1 MKHVHGLA
9 MQRASFMK
17 IRIGHLSTFYHTAI
31 LLLAKGGADKQLGAE
46 IEWKLMS
53 TGPEIMKAF
62 GRGELDLAYV
72 GLPPAII
79 GIDQGIKV
87 ICVAGGHEEGTVMA
101 GKPNWT
107 GYPETVDLGA
117 VLKQFRGR
125 RIGVPGRG
133 SIHDVILKDC
143 VEHYGL
149 EREIEIKNYAWADMV
164 TEAVVNDEVSAAFG
178 TPALAVAI
186 KRFAEGRVLYP
197 SSRLWP
203 ENPSYG
209 ILAEKN
215 FLRDRQEQVKRFLV
229 LHEEAEAS
237 LRDDPE
243 GAARAIAGYV
253 GIIDQEF
260 VLETLRVSP
269 RYCSKLTRGYISS
282 TLRFVKALKRLEYI
296 RREIP
301 REEIFDT
308 TLIDA
313 VHPLKDHYGDS
324 PGHQ

>member
-1 MKHVHGLA
+1 MGP
-9 MQRASFMK
+9 
-17 IRIGHLSTFYHTAI
+17 
-31 LLLAKGGADKQLGAE
+31 
-46 IEWKLMS
+46 
-53 TGPEIMKAF
+53 GPEIMKAF

-107 GYPETVDLGA
+107 GYPETVDLGD

-125 RIGVPGRG
+125 RIGVPGKG
-133 SIHDVILKDC
+133 SIHDVILRDC
-143 VEHYGL
+143 IEHYGL

-186 KRFAEGRVLYP
+186 KRFAGGRCSRL
-197 SSRLWP
+197 RLWP
-203 ENPSYG
+203 EG
-209 ILAEKN
+209 RATAFLAEKD
-215 FLRDRQEQVKRFLV
+215 LRNRQELVKRFLV
-229 LHEEAEAS
+229 LLEEAEAS
-237 LRDDPE
+237 LRGVGE
-243 GAARAIAGYV
+243 RRAIADYV
-253 GIIDQEF
+253 GIIDRGVRARNAAGLSDTAQ
-260 VLETLRVSP
+260 
-269 RYCSKLTRGYISS
+269 LTKGCGIHPAVREG
-282 TLRFVKALKRLEYI
+282 AKRMGDI

-308 TLIDA
+308 SLIDA
-313 VHPLKDHYGDS
+313 VHPSKDHYGDGS
-324 PGHQ
+324 ESQ

>member
-1 MKHVHGLA
+1 

-31 LLLAKGGADKQLGAE
+31 LLLAQGGADKQLGAE
-46 IEWKLMS
+46 IEWKLMG

-62 GRGELDLAYV
+62 GKGQLDLAYV

-101 GKPNWT
+101 GKRNWA
-107 GYPETVDLGA
+107 GYPETADLGA

-125 RIGVPGRG
+125 MIGLPGKG

-143 VEHYGL
+143 IEHYGL

-164 TEAVVNDEVSAAFG
+164 TEAIVNDEVSAAFG
-178 TPALAVAI
+178 TPALAIAI
-186 KRFAEGRVLYP
+186 KRFAGGRVLYP
-197 SSRLWP
+197 PSRLWP

-209 ILAEKN
+209 ILAERD
-215 FLRDRQEQVKRFLV
+215 FLRDRQELVKHFLV

-237 LRDDPE
+237 LRNDPG
-243 GAARAIAGYV
+243 GAARAIADYV
-253 GIIDQEF
+253 RIIDREF
-260 VLETLRVSP
+260 VLETLGVSP
-269 RYCSKLTRGYISS
+269 RYCAQLTTGYISS
-282 TLRFVKALKRLEYI
+282 TLRFVKALKRLGYI

-308 TLIDA
+308 SLIDA
-313 VHPLKDHYGDS
+313 VHPSKDHYGDS
-324 PGHQ
+324 PGRR